1 MAPALYISLGEDG
14 VVLVVTSI
22 RGSNGHKWPIETKYN
37 ILYSSPYISHLQ
49 NINFLLG
56 LHYHY

>member
-37 ILYSSPYISHLQ
+37 ILYSSPYI
-49 NINFLLG
+49 
-56 LHYHY
+56 